1 MGTMASTRSHELN
14 QPITAVANYVEAVRD
29 LLAEGNPDDLP
40 MITEA
45 LNDAAGE
52 AIRAGHIVRRLRD
65 FVARGEVEKTVENL
79 PDLIA
84 EAAELGLIGA
94 KEKGVRSHFDFDAGA
109 AQLGR
114 APGWERVS
122 RYVGT

>member
-1 MGTMASTRSHELN
+1 MGTMASTLAHELN

-52 AIRAGHIVRRLRD
+52 AIRAGHLVRRLRD
-65 FVARGEVEKTVENL
+65 FVARGEVEKTVENRA
-79 PDLIA
+79 DLTE
-84 EAAELGLIGA
+84 EAAASGLIGGEEEGEIVKA
-94 KEKGVRSHFDFDAGA
+94 AG
-109 AQLGR
+109 R
-114 APGWERVS
+114 ERVGQ
-122 RYVGT
+122 YVYNEGGARV

>member
-1 MGTMASTRSHELN
+1 MGTMASTLAHELN

-65 FVARGEVEKTVENL
+65 FVARGEVEKTRSE
-79 PDLIA
+79 
-84 EAAELGLIGA
+84 EHTSELQSLMRNSYA
-94 KEKGVRSHFDFDAGA
+94 VFCLKKKK
-109 AQLGR
+109 
-114 APGWERVS
+114 
-122 RYVGT
+122 

>member
-1 MGTMASTRSHELN
+1 MGTMASTLAHELN

-65 FVARGEVEKTVENL
+65 FVARGEVEQTVENL
-79 PDLIA
+79 PDLRS
-84 EAAELGLIGA
+84 EERRVG
-94 KEKGVRSHFDFDAGA
+94 KECVSTCRSRWWQYH
-109 AQLGR
+109 
-114 APGWERVS
+114 
-122 RYVGT
+122 